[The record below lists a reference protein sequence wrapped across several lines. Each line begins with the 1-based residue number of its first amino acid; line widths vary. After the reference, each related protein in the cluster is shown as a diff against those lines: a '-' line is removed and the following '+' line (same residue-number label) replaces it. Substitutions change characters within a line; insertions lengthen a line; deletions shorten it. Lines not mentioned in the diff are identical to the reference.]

1 MLLEPIFEPFIRSSP
16 LSVMSRALIERAVAG
31 EVLDA
36 LFRQQAQRQY
46 TRELLFSSVVDL
58 MSLVVCN
65 KYPTVRAAYRA
76 LRERLPVTLTAVY
89 NKLAGIETTVSA
101 ELVRHTAGQLEPL
114 LRSLQVAL
122 PESVPGYHLRI
133 LDGNKLAATHHRLP
147 ETRHESAAPLPG
159 QTLAI
164 LEPSC
169 MLITDVLPW
178 EDAYTQERALLDDL
192 VAKVRARDLWLA
204 DRNFC
209 VQRFVL
215 HIAARGGFFI
225 IREHAQFPWNS
236 RTPLRRQGRTA
247 TGTVLEQRIWFA
259 DDDGGLHCLRRVVL
273 RLEQPTREGETE
285 IVLLTNLPDEVTAQ
299 TVAEVYRKRWTIEGA
314 FHELTETLACEVNT
328 LCYPKAALFAFCVA
342 VVAYNIQSMLKGAL
356 RVVHGMHKVQED
368 VSAYYLA
375 DEIAG
380 VYRGMMIAI
389 PAPHWQPFRTLSVAQ
404 FAAVLRDLAG
414 QVDMARLQKA
424 RSGPKKQKP
433 KRRYSKKRPHVSTF
447 RILQARKAAK
457 QRANK

>member
-16 LSVMSRALIERAVAG
+16 LSVMSRALIERALAG

-101 ELVRHTAGQLEPL
+101 QLVRHTAGQLEPL
-114 LRSLQVAL
+114 LHSLHVAL
-122 PESVPGYHLRI
+122 PEPIPGYHLRI

-147 ETRHESAAPLPG
+147 ETRHDSAAPLPG

-164 LEPSC
+164 LEPRC

-225 IREHAQFPWNS
+225 IREHAQFHWNCC
-236 RTPLRRQGRTA
+236 TPLRRQGRTA

-273 RLEQPTREGETE
+273 RLEEPTREGETA
-285 IVLLTNLPDEVTAQ
+285 IVLLTNLPDDVATQ

-356 RVVHGMHKVQED
+356 RVVHGMQKVQEE

-380 VYRGMMIAI
+380 VYGGRRIAL
-389 PAPHWQPFRTLSVAQ
+389 AASHWQRFRRLCVAQ
-404 FAAVLRDLAG
+404 LAAVLREVAG
-414 QVDMARLQKA
+414 QVDMAWLQKG
-424 RSGPKKQKP
+424 RSGPKKPKP
-433 KRRYSKKRPHVSTF
+433 KRR
-447 RILQARKAAK
+447 
-457 QRANK
+457 